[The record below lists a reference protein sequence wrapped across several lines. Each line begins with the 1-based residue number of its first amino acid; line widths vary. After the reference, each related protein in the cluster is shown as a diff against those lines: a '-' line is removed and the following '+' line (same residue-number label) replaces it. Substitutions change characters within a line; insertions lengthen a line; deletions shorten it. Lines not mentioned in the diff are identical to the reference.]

1 MRVNAPDPALRRVL
15 ITGATGAIGGALAL
29 EYAQPGTMLILQGR
43 KVGRLDEL
51 AAVCAERQVP
61 VLTKAIDVRD
71 REALRAWLTELC
83 ESQPIDLLIA
93 CTGVNTNIGPDR
105 AGEPWPDAENL
116 VEVNLLATMAA
127 IDAVLPSMRR
137 RKSGQIA
144 LLSSLAGYF
153 GLPVTPAYCASKAGI
168 KAYGEA
174 LRGWLAPE
182 GIRVNVIMPGYVKS
196 PMCDGMPG
204 PKPFL
209 RFPPAAARLIREGL
223 IRDRARISFPFPLNL
238 GSWLLAVLPAA
249 ISVRIVDWLG
259 YRG

>member
-1 MRVNAPDPALRRVL
+1 VNAPEGELRRVL

-29 EYAQPGTMLILQGR
+29 EYAQPGNMLILQGR
-43 KVGRLDEL
+43 RTARLDEL
-51 AAVCAERQVP
+51 AAACAERGVP
-61 VLTKAIDVRD
+61 VVTKALDVRD
-71 REALRAWLTELC
+71 RDALRSWLGELC
-83 ESQPIDLLIA
+83 QEKPIDLLIV
-93 CTGVNTNIGPDR
+93 CNGVNINIGANR
-105 AGEPWPDAENL
+105 AGEGWAEMDNL
-116 VEVNLLATMAA
+116 IQVNLLATMATV
-127 IDAVLPSMRR
+127 DAVLPSMRR

-153 GLPVTPAYCASKAGI
+153 GLPVTPSYCASKAGI

-182 GIRVNVIMPGYVKS
+182 GIRVSVIMPGYVKS

-223 IRDRARISFPFPLNL
+223 TRDRARISFPFPLNL

-249 ISVRIVDWLG
+249 LSVRIVAWLG